1 MDNKLSLELKHISK
15 TFPGVKALN
24 DVSFSAQPGKVCG
37 IVGVNGAGKSTL
49 MNILGEGL
57 RRSGR
62 PRLTGFY
69 WVWAPDR
76 CRASWALKFR
86 CA

>member
-37 IVGVNGAGKSTL
+37 IVGVN
-49 MNILGEGL
+49 
-57 RRSGR
+57 
-62 PRLTGFY
+62 
-69 WVWAPDR
+69 
-76 CRASWALKFR
+76 
-86 CA
+86 

>member
-49 MNILGEGL
+49 MNILGGIHQPDDGAARL
-57 RRSGR
+57 LSTAKRS
-62 PRLTGFY
+62 
-69 WVWAPDR
+69 
-76 CRASWALKFR
+76 
-86 CA
+86 